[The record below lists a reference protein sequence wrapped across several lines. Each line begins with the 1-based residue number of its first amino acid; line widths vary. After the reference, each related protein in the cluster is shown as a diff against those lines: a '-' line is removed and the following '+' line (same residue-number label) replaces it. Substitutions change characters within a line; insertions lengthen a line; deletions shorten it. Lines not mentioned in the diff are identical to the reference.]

1 MDIRIMEYFLA
12 ITREGN
18 ISAAAEALHV
28 SQPALSRQIKDL
40 EEELGVTLFERG
52 SRKIRLTEEGMILR
66 RRAEE
71 MVRLMQITEGEIRQ
85 SHNAISGE
93 IHIGAGESLSF
104 HHLSEIAGK
113 IHKSYPDIR
122 FYITS
127 GDTADLIEQLNTGL
141 IDVALIF
148 TDYDHSLY
156 QGIRLPNEDKLGLLM
171 RKDDPL
177 ACKSEITVSDLS
189 GLPLIIPR
197 ASEALITSDPAFSDL
212 NIVAVY
218 NLIYNASLFVEDGV
232 GYALGFEGLVNT
244 TGDSL
249 LTFIPLVSRI
259 SQPGAV
265 IWKKYEVFSPA
276 VNLFLEQLKAI
287 GKSDGE

>member
-1 MDIRIMEYFLA
+1 
-12 ITREGN
+12 
-18 ISAAAEALHV
+18 
-28 SQPALSRQIKDL
+28 
-40 EEELGVTLFERG
+40 
-52 SRKIRLTEEGMILR
+52 
-66 RRAEE
+66 
-71 MVRLMQITEGEIRQ
+71 MVLLMQITEGEIRQ

-104 HHLSEIAGK
+104 HHLSEISGK

-141 IDVALIF
+141 IDIALIF

-259 SQPGAV
+259 SQPGSV

-287 GKSDGE
+287 GKSEGE